1 MNSLRLKRQSF
12 IHKTRVRI
20 LCLLISVIAIIYL
33 FLISPNL
40 SRSKALEP
48 FRSTSFAHRG
58 LFDNASHIPENSLV
72 AFQKA
77 IDSDYGIELDV
88 QLTKDKVPVIFHDSD
103 LKRACG
109 EDLLISS
116 LTFDELSNYPLFDST
131 ETIPSLKEALTLI
144 HGQVPVLIELK
155 VELSYLETCKKVNE
169 CLTSYE
175 GPFCMISFNPLAL
188 NWFRKKNPAA
198 IRGQLSTNYFKDKI
212 KQPVAIQFLLS
223 NLLLNCFSRPD
234 LILYNNCYEDNFSLN
249 VCKKLFKCPTL
260 FWTITNEERY
270 LEIKAQNDIPIFDS
284 FVPNAELHP

>member
-88 QLTKDKVPVIFHDSD
+88 QLTKDKVPVVFHDSD

-198 IRGQLSTNYFKDKI
+198 I
-212 KQPVAIQFLLS
+212 QFLLS